1 MFFQDQYPEYSQTGT
16 TRDFMYKVYGW
27 MGIALSITA
36 GIAYLFSHVP
46 SLVMAIT
53 TNPILILGIFIAQ
66 VVLVLSFSVTLVRA
80 SFSTALLLF
89 IAYAALMGVTMS
101 FIFLQYTEVSIYTTF
116 LTTAGMFGTMCIY
129 GYFTKSDLTTVGQ
142 MAFMALLGIIVA
154 SLVNIFLRSHSLD
167 FFVSIIG
174 VLVFTA
180 LTAYDAQK
188 IKHMAYMVG
197 VDSAEGRKKLALM
210 GALTLYLDFVNL
222 FLMLLRFFGRR
233 RND

>member
-89 IAYAALMGVTMS
+89 P
-101 FIFLQYTEVSIYTTF
+101 
-116 LTTAGMFGTMCIY
+116 
-129 GYFTKSDLTTVGQ
+129 
-142 MAFMALLGIIVA
+142 
-154 SLVNIFLRSHSLD
+154 N
-167 FFVSIIG
+167 
-174 VLVFTA
+174 
-180 LTAYDAQK
+180 
-188 IKHMAYMVG
+188 
-197 VDSAEGRKKLALM
+197 
-210 GALTLYLDFVNL
+210 VNL
-222 FLMLLRFFGRR
+222 LLLKSFFMEFKRLLILTVVVPS
-233 RND
+233 